1 MPAGSLGARLTNMFM
16 KEKYSSGYQY
26 HLVPELMWGVNKKLV
41 LHAMVL
47 SVIKQKIFQLKA
59 EASMPNTDF

>member
-26 HLVPELMWGVNKKLV
+26 HLVPELMWGANKKLM
-41 LHAMVL
+41 LHADGFIVATRRVL
-47 SVIKQKIFQLKA
+47 LLH
-59 EASMPNTDF
+59 N